1 MHHPRQPRPSKWSRT
16 LWLSCVCLS
25 AICAVNG
32 AWAQAEQGTGS
43 RWQRFKQMRETQREN
58 KASVVSEASLGAFS
72 EHLHNDRYGGRDMLV
87 YVPASLPASG
97 QRALLVVLHG
107 GGGNARF
114 MQEHLKIDGVAEKNG
129 FVVAYLNGSAA
140 ARLGGNTLKAWNAG
154 KGCCGKPY
162 TNKVDDVAYISG
174 AVRYLQQ
181 QYGAAPGRTFGTG
194 HSNGAMMMQTMACL
208 TPVFSH
214 VATLAGTLMADTS
227 NCPAARNHVIDNYH
241 GAQDQNV
248 PMAGGFGTKG
258 VTNIRF
264 TSQEQAKATFESA
277 GGRYVLHVL
286 EGADHAVE
294 HLSEASQRA
303 DQLTI
308 GERLARDLGLTLIK
322 SE

>member
-1 MHHPRQPRPSKWSRT
+1 MLPTQRARIPT
-16 LWLSCVCLS
+16 WLGALCLS
-25 AICAVNG
+25 SLCVSAILPAQQ
-32 AWAQAEQGTGS
+32 AWAQSDQGLGS

-58 KASVVSEASLGAFS
+58 KASVVSEASLGAV
-72 EHLHNDRYGGRDMLV
+72 EAHLREDRFEGRDMLV
-87 YVPASLPASG
+87 YVPAHLPAVG

-114 MQEHLKIDGVAEKNG
+114 MQEHLKIDGVAEQNG

-140 ARLGGNTLKAWNAG
+140 ARLGGGSLKAWNAG

-162 TNKVDDVAYISG
+162 TDKVDDIGYITG

-181 QYGAAPGRTFGTG
+181 QYGASTERTYGAG

-214 VATLAGTLMADTS
+214 VATLAGTLMADSRT
-227 NCPAARNHVIDNYH
+227 CPAARQHVIDNYH
-241 GAQDQNV
+241 GALDQNV

-258 VTNIRF
+258 VTNLRF
-264 TSQEQAKATFESA
+264 TSQDQAKAIFESS

-294 HLSEASQRA
+294 HLSEASQRT

-308 GERLARDLGLTLIK
+308 AERLVRDLGLMLK